1 MKCSSFRT
9 TKTKGL
15 PMSIVSETSDGVKCV
30 EFSEVIRIDEG
41 KVRQHVEEVVR
52 QSVEETLNGL
62 LEAEADELC
71 GAKRYERSI
80 ERLDTRAG
88 HYERKLHTK
97 AGEVALNVPRLRNA
111 PFETQIIERYRR
123 RESSIEEAMIE
134 MYLAGVSVRR
144 VEDITE
150 ALWGTR
156 VSPST
161 VSELNQKIYVH
172 IDTWRNRPLEG
183 EYPYVFLDG
192 VWLKRAWGGEVE
204 NVAVLVAIAVGS
216 DGYREILGTCEGT
229 KEDKESWRNF
239 LRHLK
244 ERGLRG
250 VRLVISDKCLGLMEA
265 LGEFFP
271 EAQWQRCVVH
281 WYRNVFTVVPKG
293 KVKAVA
299 AMLKAIH
306 AQEDRQAARRKA
318 ADVVEK
324 LKALKL
330 GKAAE
335 IVREGVEETLSY
347 MSFPPEHWRQIRTN
361 NPLERIMREIRRRT
375 RVVGAFPDGR
385 SALML
390 VAARLRHIAGTRWG
404 TKRYLDMER
413 LREQEQEE
421 PLVAVEAIA

>member
-1 MKCSSFRT
+1 
-9 TKTKGL
+9 
-15 PMSIVSETSDGVKCV
+15 MSIVSEVNDGVKCE
-30 EFSEVIRIDEG
+30 EFAEVIKIDER

-71 GAKRYERSI
+71 GAKRYERSV

-88 HYERKLHTK
+88 HYERKFHTK
-97 AGEVALNVPRLRNA
+97 AGEVALKMPRLRNM

-172 IDTWRNRPLEG
+172 IDAWRNRPLED

-192 VWLKRAWGGEVE
+192 IWLKRAWGGSVE
-204 NVAVLVAIAVGS
+204 KVAVLVAIAVGS

-244 ERGLRG
+244 ERGMKG
-250 VRLVISDKCLGLMEA
+250 VRLIVSDKCLGLVEA

-281 WYRNVFTVVPKG
+281 WYRNVFTAVPKG

-306 AQEDRQAARRKA
+306 AQEDREAARRKA
-318 ADVVEK
+318 KDVAEK
-324 LKALKL
+324 LEAMKL
-330 GKAAE
+330 GKAAQ
-335 IVREGVEETLSY
+335 IVREGVEETLCY
-347 MSFPPEHWRQIRTN
+347 MAFPTEHWRQIRTN

>member
-1 MKCSSFRT
+1 
-9 TKTKGL
+9 
-15 PMSIVSETSDGVKCV
+15 MSIVIETNDGVKCA
-30 EFSEVIRIDEG
+30 EFTEVIKIDEG
-41 KVRQHVEEVVR
+41 KVRQHLDEVVR

-62 LEAEADELC
+62 LDAEADELC
-71 GAKRYERSI
+71 GAKRYERSV

-97 AGEVALNVPRLRNA
+97 AGEVALKVPRLRNL
-111 PFETQIIERYRR
+111 PFETEIIERYRR

-150 ALWGTR
+150 TLWGTR
-156 VSPST
+156 VSAST

-172 IDTWRNRPLEG
+172 IDAWRSRLLEG
-183 EYPYVFLDG
+183 EYPYVYVDG
-192 VWLKRAWGGEVE
+192 IWLKRSWGGSVE
-204 NVAVLVAIAVGS
+204 KVAVLVAIAVDT
-216 DGYREILGTCEGT
+216 DGYREILAVCEGT

-244 ERGLRG
+244 ERGLKG
-250 VRLVISDKCLGLMEA
+250 VRLIISDKCLGLVEA

-281 WYRNVFTVVPKG
+281 WYRNVFTAVPKG

-306 AQEDRQAARRKA
+306 AQEDREAARRKA
-318 ADVVEK
+318 EDVVAK
-324 LKALKL
+324 LEAMKL
-330 GKAAE
+330 GNAAQ
-335 IVREGVEETLSY
+335 IMREGVEETLCY
-347 MSFPPEHWRQIRTN
+347 MAFPTEHWRQIRTN

-404 TKRYLDMER
+404 TKRYLDMDR
-413 LREQEQEE
+413 LREQEQEKQDE
-421 PLVAVEAIA
+421 PLVAEGVVA